1 MAKEIMITLRKSP
14 IGSTKRQKD
23 TLKALGLTKINKT
36 VTKESKDFILGMVK
50 KVEHLVEVE
59 EIK

>member
-1 MAKEIMITLRKSP
+1 MSKEIMITLKKSP
-14 IGSTKRQKD
+14 IGSTQRQKD

-50 KVEHLVEVE
+50 KVEHLVEVK
-59 EIK
+59 EI